1 MGKKSKKAPEKAT
14 EPRLRKRR
22 WFFVLATLVILILGA
37 TSAAAYQITQL
48 PGSAFVPYFEVEGV
62 DLSGITNFHDA
73 EVAINDAA
81 LQFLDTPVTF
91 ISERGELTTTLRASG
106 VGLNTDEVISKM
118 VTFMPSGTAFEK
130 IRTYLFG
137 QYFKLPL
144 TVDGVALKTAFATA
158 NIEQGVKNAAFT
170 LEKNTVSIDPE
181 QIGYGIDTTTL
192 AANIQMAWLKKMS
205 TIDLPLLTSEP
216 TITSAHLTPLLAQ
229 AQTSAAITF
238 SLTDDYGNTYDLP
251 LSDHMDW
258 LIPGST
264 NTFGLQQE
272 KFITTVQ
279 TELAPDVE
287 EDPAAVTITQ
297 NDDGTYT
304 FEGSARFGQ
313 KIDTLAL
320 QDTLET
326 TLQTVLTTP
335 DTELAP
341 LPIPVTRTMP
351 QVTVPDS
358 LKALGVTDLVGVGY
372 SDFSGSPSGR
382 VHNINE
388 GINQFNGVLIQ
399 KDAEFSFMD
408 QLSPVDAEHGFLPE
422 LVIKG
427 DETIPE
433 YGGGMCQVSSTMF
446 RAALYSGLPITAR
459 TNHSYAV
466 SYYARPF
473 GYGLDATV
481 YDPKPDFKFLNDTP
495 GALLVQ
501 SYTEG
506 DSAYYVFYGTNDGR
520 RVTMDGPRAY
530 DYRNPPTAV
539 TTAVTTLAPGQRVLK
554 EHGHRGFQVD
564 WTRTITKAD
573 GTTIS
578 ETIHSDYEARPE
590 KWEEGQTAQ
599 AVPTT
604 ENATSGS

>member
-1 MGKKSKKAPEKAT
+1 MAKKAKTPT
-14 EPRLRKRR
+14 PKRR
-22 WFFVLATLVILILGA
+22 WILGFSIVGILLLA
-37 TSAAAYQITQL
+37 LAASAAAYQITQL
-48 PGSAFVPYFEVEGV
+48 PESAFVPYFEVKGV
-62 DLSGITNFHDA
+62 DLSGITTFHDA
-73 EVAINDAA
+73 EIAVNNAA
-81 LQFLDTPVTF
+81 LSFLDDPVTYT
-91 ISERGELTTTLRASG
+91 SERGELTTSLRASG
-106 VGLNTDEVISKM
+106 VDLNTDEVISTM
-118 VTFMPSGTAFEK
+118 VTFMNSATPFEK

-137 QYFKLPL
+137 QSFRIPL
-144 TVDGVALKTAFATA
+144 TVDELTLKAAFADSG
-158 NIEQGVKNAAFT
+158 IEQGLKNASYLAGQ
-170 LEKNTVSIDPE
+170 TVSIDPE
-181 QIGYGIDTTTL
+181 QIGYGVDTITL
-192 AANIQMAWLKKMS
+192 AGNIEMAWLKKLN

-216 TITSAHLTPLLAQ
+216 TITSAELTPLLAQ
-229 AQTSAAITF
+229 AQAAAAITF

-251 LSDHMDW
+251 LTDHMDW

-279 TELAPDVE
+279 TQLAPDVE

-297 NDDGTYT
+297 NEDGTYA

-326 TLQTVLTTP
+326 ALQTA
-335 DTELAP
+335 LAATDAAAP
-341 LPIPVTRTMP
+341 APIQIPVTRTLP
-351 QVTVPDS
+351 EVTVPDS
-358 LKALGVTDLVGVGY
+358 LKVLGVTDLVGVGY

-495 GALLVQ
+495 GAMLVQ
-501 SYTEG
+501 AYTEG

-520 RVTMDGPRAY
+520 RVTMEGPRAY

-539 TTAVTTLAPGQRVLK
+539 TTYVTTLAPGERKLK
-554 EHGHRGFQVD
+554 EHSHRGFQVD

-573 GTTIS
+573 GTSIS

-590 KWEEGQTAQ
+590 KWEEGTAD
-599 AVPTT
+599 ATT
-604 ENATSGS
+604 TSGS

>member
-1 MGKKSKKAPEKAT
+1 MGKKAKKTEAAT
-14 EPRLRKRR
+14 SKRR
-22 WFFVLATLVILILGA
+22 WIVGLAMAGVLLLALTA
-37 TSAAAYQITQL
+37 SAAAYQITQL
-48 PGSAFVPYFEVEGV
+48 PEADFVPYFYVKGV

-73 EVAINDAA
+73 EVAINNAV
-81 LQFLDTPVTF
+81 LSFLDDPVVYT
-91 ISERGELTTTLRASG
+91 SERGELTTTLRASG
-106 VGLNTDEVISKM
+106 VGLNTDEVISTM
-118 VTFMPSGTAFEK
+118 VMFMNSGTPFEK

-137 QYFKLPL
+137 QSFQIPI
-144 TVDGVALKTAFATA
+144 TVDEPTLKAAFA
-158 NIEQGVKNAAFT
+158 NSGIEQGLKNASYSLSGKNVT
-170 LEKNTVSIDPE
+170 LDPE
-181 QIGYGIDTTTL
+181 QIGYGVDTTTL
-192 AANIQMAWLKKMS
+192 AGNIEIDWLKKLS

-216 TITSAHLTPLLAQ
+216 TITSADLTPLLAQ
-229 AQTSAAITF
+229 AQTAAAITF
-238 SLTDDYGNTYDLP
+238 SLTDDYGNEYELP
-251 LSDHMDW
+251 LADHMDW

-279 TELAPDVE
+279 TDLAPDVE

-297 NDDGTYT
+297 NEDGTYA

-326 TLQTVLTTP
+326 TLQTALG
-335 DTELAP
+335 DTAVSP
-341 LPIPVTRTMP
+341 IAIPVTRTLP
-351 QVTVPDS
+351 EVTVPDS

-530 DYRNPPTAV
+530 DYRNLPTAV
-539 TTAVTTLAPGQRVLK
+539 TTYVTTLAPGERKLK

-590 KWEEGQTAQ
+590 KWEEGTAD
-599 AVPTT
+599 ATT
-604 ENATSGS
+604 TSGS

>member
-37 TSAAAYQITQL
+37 SSAAAYQITQL

-91 ISERGELTTTLRASG
+91 ISERGELTTTLRTSG

-192 AANIQMAWLKKMS
+192 AANIQMAWLKKTS

-229 AQTSAAITF
+229 AQTTAAITF

-297 NDDGTYT
+297 NDDGTYA

-539 TTAVTTLAPGQRVLK
+539 TTAVTTLAPGERKLK

>member
-1 MGKKSKKAPEKAT
+1 MPKKSKSSVAP
-14 EPRLRKRR
+14 KRR
-22 WFFVLATLVILILGA
+22 LWPFILAGFLLLFTGGA
-37 TSAAAYQITQL
+37 AFAAYQITQL
-48 PGSAFVPYFEVEGV
+48 PESAFVPYFEVEGV
-62 DLSGITNFHDA
+62 DLSGIANFHDA
-73 EVAINDAA
+73 EVAINTAA
-81 LQFLDTPVTF
+81 LSFLDDPVVYA
-91 ISERGELTTTLRASG
+91 SERGELTTTLRASG
-106 VGLNTDEVISKM
+106 VGLNTDEVISTM
-118 VTFMPSGTAFEK
+118 VMFMNSGTPFEK

-137 QYFKLPL
+137 QTLQVPI
-144 TVDGVALKTAFATA
+144 TVDEVTLKTAFADSG
-158 NIEQGVKNAAFT
+158 IEQGLKNAAFV
-170 LEKNTVSIDPE
+170 LEKNTITISTE
-181 QIGYGIDTTTL
+181 QMGYGVDTTTL
-192 AANIQMAWLKKMS
+192 ASKIQTAWVKKTK

-216 TITSAHLTPLLAQ
+216 TITSANLTPLLAQ
-229 AQTSAAITF
+229 AQTAAAITF

-251 LSDHMDW
+251 LADHMDW

-297 NDDGTYT
+297 NDDGTYS
-304 FEGSARFGQ
+304 FDGSARFGQ

-326 TLQTVLTTP
+326 ALQTALTTHDSAP
-335 DTELAP
+335 TKEDAAPAP
-341 LPIPVTRTMP
+341 LPIPVTRTLP
-351 QVTVPDS
+351 EVTVPDS

-399 KDAEFSFMD
+399 KGAEFSFMD
-408 QLSPVDAEHGFLPE
+408 QLSPVDADHGFLPE

-539 TTAVTTLAPGQRVLK
+539 TEYVTTLAPGERKLK

-590 KWEEGQTAQ
+590 KWEEGTA
-599 AVPTT
+599 TT
-604 ENATSGS
+604 TSGS